1 MQRFLTHVYWTCPEC
16 GHTNSQEADAPSL
29 NFMAEK
35 TSDIV
40 GDDYAELTCD
50 GCETTFSGHAWSNQ
64 GEVRFEMEELKSFE
78 VQGDM
83 PMYEPDPEDLYL
95 LPPPDDPHGIARE
108 ALDGLRNLIDAG
120 NDARLGDP
128 QFRNRLVFSS
138 AIAVLE
144 AYFGDTIRNVVQRD
158 RDALVRFATGNDVMR
173 KTSLSVTMS
182 DVEADSNVLGQTV
195 EDRLRKAVDANL
207 RGVLYHNLQKVIAI
221 YKDAA
226 GIELAA
232 QADDL
237 KELFR
242 YMELRHDC
250 VHRNGSSQD
259 GKKHTVFD
267 EAFVTLA
274 IERVARTID
283 NVEDQVSNDMP
294 F

>member
-1 MQRFLTHVYWTCPEC
+1 MQRFLTHVIWTCPEC
-16 GHTNSQEADAPSL
+16 GHTNSQEVDAPSL

-50 GCETTFSGHAWSNQ
+50 GCDLTFSGHAWSNQ
-64 GEVRFEMEELKSFE
+64 GEVRFEMEEPKSFE
-78 VQGDM
+78 AQGDM

-128 QFRNRLVFSS
+128 QFRNRLVFSG
-138 AIAVLE
+138 AVAVLE
-144 AYFGDTIRNVVQRD
+144 AYFGDTIRNVIQRD
-158 RDALVRFATGNDVMR
+158 RDALVRFATANDVMR

-182 DVEADSNVLGQTV
+182 EVEADPDVLRQTV

-207 RGVLYHNLQKVIAI
+207 RSVLYHNLKKVIAI
-221 YKDAA
+221 YKDAG
-226 GIELAA
+226 GIELTARA
-232 QADDL
+232 EEL

-242 YMELRHDC
+242 YMEFRHDC
-250 VHRNGSSQD
+250 VHRNGASQ
-259 GKKHTVFD
+259 GGEKHTVFD
-267 EAFVTLA
+267 EAFVILA
-274 IERVARTID
+274 IERVERTID
-283 NVEDQVSNDMP
+283 HVEEQVSDNMS